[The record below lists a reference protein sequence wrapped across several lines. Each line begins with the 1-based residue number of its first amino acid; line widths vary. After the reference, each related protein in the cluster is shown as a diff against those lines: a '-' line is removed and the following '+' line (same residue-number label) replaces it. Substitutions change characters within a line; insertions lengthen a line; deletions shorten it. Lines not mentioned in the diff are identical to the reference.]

1 MGSLKVTV
9 CTGAL
14 VAVVLAPAAYAAD
27 TGSVSV
33 TPAASAPGSDITL
46 RVTGCPQ
53 RTAVAASAAFVA
65 DARLTVTGARELSGE
80 TRVRSTAESG
90 SYAVRVTCG
99 ATRQTGTLTVRD
111 GKARGSE
118 AAPLPVHEAAPLP
131 VHEAAPL
138 PVHEAAPLPVH
149 EAAPLPAREAAP
161 LPAREAAPLP
171 VPGAG
176 GQPPAPGRG
185 DHMPAP
191 GAAPGTGGQLPA
203 PGAAGGSGR
212 LPAPD
217 GGGQPTAP
225 GVDGEPPA
233 PDAGAALSD
242 RPSAPASPVAPVQA
256 GGGGAAELVAAEERG
271 AGPGTAQG
279 VTGLVLA
286 GVAAV
291 VVAAG
296 GLRRGRGT
304 D

>member
-9 CTGAL
+9 CTGVLAA
-14 VAVVLAPAAYAAD
+14 VALAPAAYAAD

-33 TPAASAPGSDITL
+33 TPAAPAPGSDITL
-46 RVTGCPQ
+46 RVTGCAQ

-65 DARLTVTGARELSGE
+65 DARLTATGARELTGE
-80 TRVRSTAESG
+80 SRVRSTAEAG

-111 GKARGSE
+111 GKAPRSG
-118 AAPLPVHEAAPLP
+118 AAPLPGHEAAPP
-131 VHEAAPL
+131 PGHD
-138 PVHEAAPLPVH
+138 
-149 EAAPLPAREAAP
+149 AAPLPA
-161 LPAREAAPLP
+161 
-171 VPGAG
+171 PGAD
-176 GQPPAPGRG
+176 GQPPAPGTAGHR
-185 DHMPAP
+185 PAP
-191 GAAPGTGGQLPA
+191 DAAPGTDGHKPAPDAAPGTGGQPPA

-217 GGGQPTAP
+217 GGGRPSAP
-225 GVDGEPPA
+225 GVDGEPSA
-233 PDAGAALSD
+233 PGADDEAPLSH
-242 RPSAPASPVAPVQA
+242 RPGAPASPVAPVQA
-256 GGGGAAELVAAEERG
+256 GGGGAAERVAAEERG
-271 AGPGTAQG
+271 AGPGAAQG

-291 VVAAG
+291 VVARR

>member
-1 MGSLKVTV
+1 MGSLRVTV
-9 CTGAL
+9 CTGVLAA
-14 VAVVLAPAAYAAD
+14 VALAPAAYAAD

-33 TPAASAPGSDITL
+33 TPAVPAPGSDITL
-46 RVTGCPQ
+46 RVTGCAQ

-65 DARLTVTGARELSGE
+65 DARLTVTGARELTGE
-80 TRVRSTAESG
+80 SRVRSTAEAG

-111 GKARGSE
+111 GKARGPESAQPSGQE
-118 AAPLPVHEAAPLP
+118 AV
-131 VHEAAPL
+131 
-138 PVHEAAPLPVH
+138 
-149 EAAPLPAREAAP
+149 PLPAH
-161 LPAREAAPLP
+161 EAAPLP

-176 GQPPAPGRG
+176 GRPPAPGRG
-185 DHMPAP
+185 GQMPAP
-191 GAAPGTGGQLPA
+191 GAAPGMGGHLPA
-203 PGAAGGSGR
+203 PGAAGESGR

-217 GGGQPTAP
+217 GGGQPSAP

-233 PDAGAALSD
+233 PGVDDEAPLSH
-242 RPSAPASPVAPVQA
+242 RPGAPASPVAPVQA
-256 GGGGAAELVAAEERG
+256 GGGGAAGLVAAEERG

-291 VVAAG
+291 VVALR

>member
-1 MGSLKVTV
+1 MGSLRVTV
-9 CTGAL
+9 CTGVLAA
-14 VAVVLAPAAYAAD
+14 VALAPAAYAAEA
-27 TGSVSV
+27 GSVSV
-33 TPAASAPGSDITL
+33 TPAVPAPGSDITL
-46 RVTGCPQ
+46 RVTGCAQ

-65 DARLTVTGARELSGE
+65 DARLTVTGARELTGE
-80 TRVRSTAESG
+80 SRVRSTAEAG

-111 GKARGSE
+111 GKAREPESAQE
-118 AAPLPVHEAAPLP
+118 AV
-131 VHEAAPL
+131 
-138 PVHEAAPLPVH
+138 
-149 EAAPLPAREAAP
+149 P

-176 GQPPAPGRG
+176 GQPPAPGMG
-185 DHMPAP
+185 GHLPAP
-191 GAAPGTGGQLPA
+191 GAAPGMGGQVPA
-203 PGAAGGSGR
+203 LGAAGASGR

-217 GGGQPTAP
+217 GGGQPSAP
-225 GVDGEPPA
+225 GVDGEPSA
-233 PDAGAALSD
+233 PGVDDDAPLSH

-291 VVAAG
+291 VVALR